1 MDKWLGLL
9 FIVLVIY
16 NMFYDSTLSF
26 KQKEYRNSEISE
38 NRMSRTIADKIVVLL
53 VSIMLL
59 ALILFV
65 ALNGLVPRIFAL
77 LTITVPVIMQYLVG
91 SIKAA
96 DSIKFIV
103 LDDKNNKEM
112 SIAEKMQ
119 FDVFVSGLLI
129 VYQYIPMEKFI
140 TVVENNVERIQVS
153 EWVLSAYILIFVFFV
168 SFITF
173 VELIIP
179 LRHLRKL
186 FEFIARKIGNKSKRL
201 SLYFWRTWDAPL
213 LKARLTDKIIDN
225 AMKCKVWLRI
235 LLVLVAIPVFLID
248 TVYNFAFIFYSFIV
262 CSCLGAVIVFVRMVG
277 KGILRALVSIT
288 EIPGYRVARNAFR
301 LSGII
306 ALFVLVII
314 NRTEA
319 LYSTEDTFLAITE
332 FLASSIIIPVIFEWI
347 YSSRN
352 SQTMEK

>member
-16 NMFYDSTLSF
+16 NMIYDSALSF
-26 KQKEYRNSEISE
+26 KQKEDSDFEISE
-38 NRMSRTIADKIVVLL
+38 NRKKRTIADKIVVLL

-59 ALILFV
+59 VLILFV
-65 ALNGLVPRIFAL
+65 ALNHLVPRIFAL
-77 LTITVPVIMQYLVG
+77 LLITIPVILKYIVG
-91 SIKAA
+91 SVKAA

-119 FDVFVSGLLI
+119 FDVFVSGLLL
-129 VYQYIPMEKFI
+129 VYQFIPMEKFI
-140 TVVENNVERIQVS
+140 TVVENNIENMQVS
-153 EWVLSAYILIFVFFV
+153 EWVLSAYILLFAFFV
-168 SFITF
+168 LFITF

-179 LRHLRKL
+179 FRHLRKL
-186 FEFIARKIGNKSKRL
+186 FEFIARKLGNRSKRL
-201 SLYFWRTWDAPL
+201 SLYFWRTWDNPL
-213 LKARLTDKIIDN
+213 LKARLTDKMIEKAI
-225 AMKCKVWLRI
+225 KCKVWLRI
-235 LLVLVAIPVFLID
+235 LLDLGVIPVFLID
-248 TVYNFAFIFYSFIV
+248 IVYNFAFLFYSFIV
-262 CSCLGAVIVFVRMVG
+262 CSCLGAVIAFARMVG
-277 KGILRALVSIT
+277 KGILRTLIFIT
-288 EIPGYRVARNAFR
+288 EIPGYRVVRNAFR
-301 LSGII
+301 MSGII

-319 LYSTEDTFLAITE
+319 LYSTEDTFLAIAE

-352 SQTMEK
+352 SQNTEK